1 MLNTIVPV
9 SSAAAPFAITETGP
23 GNIALARA
31 IRSSAIPKAV
41 MTVDENRAI
50 MCYVT
55 AMKVVAGWLAR
66 GLITEEDYSQID
78 TIMAEK
84 FGVSTRSIWRR
95 NSLMFLGAGGNMPAT
110 KGGLSDAENSYIGS
124 TAEIG

>member
-9 SSAAAPFAITETGP
+9 SSAVAPFAITETGP
-23 GNIALARA
+23 GKIALARA
-31 IRSSAIPKAV
+31 IKSSAIPKVV
-41 MTVDENRAI
+41 MAVDENRAL

-55 AMKVVAGWLAR
+55 AMKVVAGWLGQ
-66 GLITEEDYSQID
+66 GLITERDYSQID
-78 TIMAEK
+78 TNMAEK

-95 NSLMFLGAGGNMPAT
+95 NNLMFFRPGGNMPPT
-110 KGGLSDAENSYIGS
+110 KGGLSDAENGYTGS

>member
-1 MLNTIVPV
+1 M
-9 SSAAAPFAITETGP
+9 
-23 GNIALARA
+23 
-31 IRSSAIPKAV
+31 
-41 MTVDENRAI
+41 DENRAL

-55 AMKVVAGWLAR
+55 AMQIVGDWLTQ
-66 GLITEEDYSQID
+66 GLISGENYSQID

-95 NSLMFLGAGGNMPAT
+95 NSLMFFRTGGNMPAT
-110 KGGLSDAENSYIGS
+110 KGGLSDAENSNACS